1 MRPLSWRLGTR
12 PSKTRIPFRYGQA
25 CLTEC
30 PQALLEIKLE
40 IDGRV
45 VNGYASDCLPP
56 LWFDK
61 SGKRTFAEQIEDML
75 NAITASA
82 SVFNS
87 ARSIQSLGVAVRLL
101 WGSTEGS
108 ERPPLLDSFGHSMV
122 ERCIIDASCRHRGQ
136 SFRELLSSGDLYQGY
151 STDLAAWGTKATVHP
166 WQRDMSSGSISVRH
180 TVGLGDPLTRGDIA
194 GGKFLDDGL
203 PETLED
209 HLLLNGIRYLKVKVG
224 NRGAEDVDRLKEIHR
239 VVSATGL
246 QDVRYTLDGN
256 EQYSSIAEF
265 IDFWRELLRHRELKS
280 LANSVLAV
288 EQPLNRSRAFD
299 EVATQGLLEFGK
311 QMPVIIDESDARKSD
326 CWKAICLGYSG
337 TSSKACKGVTKAL
350 VNRQLIEDEQRRQPR
365 RRFVMTGEDLCCV
378 GVVGLQSDLALVSA
392 MGLKHVERNGHHYH
406 SGLRYLDE
414 TCYEEILSC
423 HGDLYQGVQGVPALK
438 IQSGEIS
445 LESVNR
451 DGFGF
456 TVDPHFETYQVVREG
471 GAG

>member
-12 PSKTRIPFRYGQA
+12 PSITRIPFRYGRA

-40 IDGRV
+40 IDGCM

-75 NAITASA
+75 NAISASA
-82 SVFNS
+82 NVLNS
-87 ARSIQSLGVAVRLL
+87 NSSIQSLGAAVRLL
-101 WGSTEGS
+101 WGSTEGA
-108 ERPPLLDSFGHSMV
+108 EHPQLLHSFGHSMV

-136 SFRELLSSGDLYQGY
+136 TFRNMLSSGDLYRGY
-151 STDLAAWGTKATVHP
+151 STELDAWGTKTTVHP

-180 TVGLGDPLTRGDIA
+180 TVGLGDPLTKGDIT
-194 GGKFLDDGL
+194 GDKILDDGL

-209 HLLLNGIRYLKVKVG
+209 HLLQNGIRYLKVKVG
-224 NRGAEDVDRLKEIHR
+224 NRGSEDVDRLKEINR
-239 VVSATGL
+239 VVSTIGK

-265 IDFWRELLRHRELKS
+265 IGFWQELLRCPELKS
-280 LANSVLAV
+280 LTNNVLAV
-288 EQPLNRSRAFD
+288 EQPLQRTRAFD
-299 EVATQGLLEFGK
+299 EAATEGLIEFSQ
-311 QMPVIIDESDARKSD
+311 QMPVIIDESDARKND
-326 CWKAICLGYSG
+326 CWKAISLGYSG

-350 VNRQLIEDEQRRQPR
+350 VNRQLIEEVRHGQPN

-406 SGLRYLDE
+406 TGLKYLDE
-414 TCYEEILSC
+414 NYYDEILSC

-438 IQSGEIS
+438 IRRGKIS
-445 LESVNR
+445 LESVNG

-456 TVDPHFETYQVVREG
+456 RVDPHFETYQVVRQG
-471 GAG
+471 GDG